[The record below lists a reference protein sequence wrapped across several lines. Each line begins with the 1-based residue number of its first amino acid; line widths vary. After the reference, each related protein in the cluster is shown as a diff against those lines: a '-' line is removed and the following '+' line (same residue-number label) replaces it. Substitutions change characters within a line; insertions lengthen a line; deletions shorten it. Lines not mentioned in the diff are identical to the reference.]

1 MNCETAIKHMIKRVH
16 QLGMTDPTILDA
28 MGRVPR
34 HLFPPAPY
42 SSIDNYQD
50 QPCDIG
56 HGQTIS
62 QPFIVAHMINCLE
75 LSPGAKVLEI
85 GAGCGYQAALLAE
98 LGMHVFA
105 VEILPELA
113 THATEVLRENGYDRV
128 QISCHDGRDGWPEQ
142 APYDGIIAACAPA
155 EIPPSLRAQLT
166 DGGRMILP
174 VGAYEQR
181 LEIHQR
187 NGDDF
192 IVSFA
197 GSVRF
202 VPMVGGEQDGYA
214 PLSSD
219 HTRRR

>member
-1 MNCETAIKHMIKRVH
+1 MNYETAIKCMIKRVQ
-16 QLGMTDPTILDA
+16 QLGMTNPTVLDA
-28 MGRVPR
+28 MERVQR

-42 SSIDNYQD
+42 SSIDNYQAK
-50 QPCDIG
+50 PCDIG
-56 HGQTIS
+56 YGQTIS
-62 QPFIVAHMINCLE
+62 QPFIVAHMINCLD
-75 LSPGAKVLEI
+75 LAPGAKVLEI

-105 VEILPELA
+105 VEILSGLA
-113 THATEVLRENGYDRV
+113 TPATEVLRANGYDRV
-128 QISCHDGRDGWPEQ
+128 QVSCHDGREGWPEH

-155 EIPPSLRAQLT
+155 EIPPGLRAQLT

-181 LEIHQR
+181 LEIHER
-187 NGDDF
+187 KGDDF

-202 VPMVGGEQDGYA
+202 VPMVGG
-214 PLSSD
+214 
-219 HTRRR
+219 

>member
-1 MNCETAIKHMIKRVH
+1 MNYETAMKRMIERVH
-16 QLGMTDPTILDA
+16 QLGMTNPTILGA

-50 QPCDIG
+50 TPCDIG

-62 QPFIVAHMINCLE
+62 QPFIVAHMINCLA
-75 LSPGAKVLEI
+75 LTPGAKVLEI

-105 VEILPELA
+105 VEILPGLA
-113 THATEVLRENGYDRV
+113 THATEVLRANGYDRV
-128 QISCHDGRDGWPEQ
+128 QVSCHDGRQGWPEH

-155 EIPPSLRAQLT
+155 ETPPGLRAQLAG
-166 DGGRMILP
+166 GGRMILP
-174 VGAYEQR
+174 VGDHEQR
-181 LEIHQR
+181 LEIHER

-202 VPMVGGEQDGYA
+202 VPMVGG
-214 PLSSD
+214 
-219 HTRRR
+219 